1 MNSES
6 AQSNNK
12 RPVDNEE
19 NTTSEKRLKLE
30 TQMKEGDITF
40 QQVKYNN
47 FYC

>member
-12 RPVDNEE
+12 RPGDNEE
-19 NTTSEKRLKLE
+19 ITNSEKRLKLE
-30 TQMKEGDITF
+30 TQMKEGDVPY

-47 FYC
+47 FY